1 MNSRTA
7 FLVHVSPMRSAYLHT
22 INTLTYAEAM
32 ITATRADKE
41 KIAFKGT
48 DAWSPKKVSE
58 WVAQLDS
65 GRYAGLADSFH
76 LSGKMFGAAW
86 ISDIIKRTEA
96 AGGTEADGNAIY
108 DAFHRVRRKLKQAK
122 VTQGRLPAK
131 ASEDKN
137 PLTLQDLS
145 LNENKA

>member
-7 FLVHVSPMRSAYLHT
+7 FLVHVSPMRSEYLHT

-41 KIAFKGT
+41 KSAFKGT
-48 DAWSPKKVSE
+48 DAWSPKKVSA

-76 LSGKMFGAAW
+76 LSGKTFGAAW

-108 DAFHRVRRKLKQAK
+108 DAFHRVRRKLKK
-122 VTQGRLPAK
+122 TQGRLPAK